1 MDGRVLGINVGS
13 STFEHEA
20 VYYAVPYATIEQQIA
35 DWKSRLGRRA
45 MIRRALPVCDQH
57 RRGGESG
64 RR

>member
-35 DWKSRLGRRA
+35 DWKSRLVVA
-45 MIRRALPVCDQH
+45 P
-57 RRGGESG
+57 
-64 RR
+64 